1 MTRIIQLFLVC
12 TIGALVAAGMYTS
25 SRISDT
31 HAALDKVRRYSISH
45 ATEHALHEFSRL
57 QNALL
62 LLKHDPGED
71 ELHDVRLRFEILY
84 SRVGGFEGA
93 DFLRFA
99 ELEPKR
105 QAAFAAFRW
114 AMLALDPVLTG
125 PQFPDVAQALSIL
138 SPLEPQLTYLTAEAN
153 SYGAELLS
161 QDRNALEQLHV
172 RFSMLSFGL
181 MVCGVFLVGMLAW
194 HNKLLTRAHR
204 KLSSNAW
211 EMQRAAADLEAAKA
225 EAEAANLELRNQNGM
240 FNAALNNMSQGLC
253 MFAGDDLLPIIVNRQ
268 FERMFRLAEAEGN
281 EDAASLHGSI
291 GLIPPDLA
299 AAMRE
304 VFRTRRG
311 ASFEKHCVDGRII
324 AVTQRPMPTEGW
336 VATFED
342 VTAQR
347 RAQARIEHMASHDVL
362 TNLPNRYAFRK
373 RLHAALERS
382 RATGGMVAI
391 MCLDLDHFKEV
402 NDTLGH
408 PVGDALLCAA
418 AERLRA
424 CLRETDMVSRVGG
437 DEFAVLLP
445 SVEEARD
452 AECLA
457 RRIVQEMGKPFQLE
471 RETVYATISLGI
483 ALAPVHGDDAD
494 KLLKNADMAL
504 YAAKADG
511 RRTFRVFEPMMDERL
526 AHRHAIE
533 RDLRAA
539 LGTSQLSLHY
549 QPVVNLRTMKITGL
563 EALVRWDHPQR
574 GSVSPSDFIPVAEN
588 TGLISDLGRFVLDRA
603 CQDAAAWASDLKIAV
618 NLSAAQFT
626 QSDIAAD
633 VSHAIAKAGLQP
645 HRLVVEITES
655 LLLNEDKRTSE
666 KLSQLKRLGVQIAMD
681 DFGTG
686 YSSLSYLRKYPFDR
700 IKIDRSFLQTA
711 SDGPQGAAILR
722 TIVELGETLGMTTIA
737 EGIETEADLEL
748 LLSTDCV
755 EGQGYLFSPAVP
767 RDQIPALLAAHGRNF
782 SQVA

>member
-1 MTRIIQLFLVC
+1 
-12 TIGALVAAGMYTS
+12 
-25 SRISDT
+25 
-31 HAALDKVRRYSISH
+31 
-45 ATEHALHEFSRL
+45 
-57 QNALL
+57 
-62 LLKHDPGED
+62 
-71 ELHDVRLRFEILY
+71 
-84 SRVGGFEGA
+84 
-93 DFLRFA
+93 
-99 ELEPKR
+99 
-105 QAAFAAFRW
+105 
-114 AMLALDPVLTG
+114 
-125 PQFPDVAQALSIL
+125 
-138 SPLEPQLTYLTAEAN
+138 
-153 SYGAELLS
+153 
-161 QDRNALEQLHV
+161 
-172 RFSMLSFGL
+172 
-181 MVCGVFLVGMLAW
+181 
-194 HNKLLTRAHR
+194 
-204 KLSSNAW
+204 
-211 EMQRAAADLEAAKA
+211 
-225 EAEAANLELRNQNGM
+225 
-240 FNAALNNMSQGLC
+240 
-253 MFAGDDLLPIIVNRQ
+253 
-268 FERMFRLAEAEGN
+268 
-281 EDAASLHGSI
+281 
-291 GLIPPDLA
+291 
-299 AAMRE
+299 
-304 VFRTRRG
+304 
-311 ASFEKHCVDGRII
+311 
-324 AVTQRPMPTEGW
+324 
-336 VATFED
+336 
-342 VTAQR
+342 
-347 RAQARIEHMASHDVL
+347 MASHDVL

-445 SVEEARD
+445 SVQEARD

-633 VSHAIAKAGLQP
+633 VTHAIAKAGLQP